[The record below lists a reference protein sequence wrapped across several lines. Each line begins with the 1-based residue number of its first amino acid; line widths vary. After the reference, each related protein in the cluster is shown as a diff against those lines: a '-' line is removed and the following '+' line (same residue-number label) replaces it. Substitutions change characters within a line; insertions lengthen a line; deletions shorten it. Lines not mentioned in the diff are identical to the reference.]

1 MASAGF
7 SSRPCFVCLPEGRS
21 IHISILS
28 MSAISCCIPITIT
41 RGYIGVPVSFCRVLT
56 PQGRVHDL
64 RLLLP
69 GNITCIS
76 ISILSQYYPIIIPIT
91 SGYILRWCCRCSW
104 CVCWCFWPL
113 ASGREPG
120 NWPKHVLENALFFFF
135 SHENLHFLMIFPCI
149 PPFVDDFPS

>member
-1 MASAGF
+1 M
-7 SSRPCFVCLPEGRS
+7 FVCLPEGRS

-76 ISILSQYYPIIIPIT
+76 NCLNIIPLLSLLPAGT
-91 SGYILRWCCRCSW
+91 SWGDAAGAPDAFAGASDRWHLARSPGTGRNM
-104 CVCWCFWPL
+104 CWKIPYFC
-113 ASGREPG
+113 
-120 NWPKHVLENALFFFF
+120 FFF
-135 SHENLHFLMIFPCI
+135 PWI
-149 PPFVDDFPS
+149 PPFVDDFPSCKPTFSSGFFS